1 MKYLLMFL
9 LAALLPLSAQSDS
22 NAAVEKEI
30 RENVMK
36 FNGSYAENDLGSYF
50 SFYAEDSMLI
60 VGGSRVIL
68 ADYHKGWH
76 EFIAGGGGV
85 EKNEITDIQV
95 QVLSGGEVAIANYLI
110 EARSRSIEGEVSKES
125 AIETDVWQKRDGVWK
140 IVSMH
145 YTSRPKEQEAKEEAK
160 KETMKEVQAPTATS
174 PVRLD
179 PDKIA
184 GVGLSAEEL
193 FIPPEAILEGSHR
206 PRGDVLFQGEE
217 LTMEIYEDDP
227 ATFAINQPFPI
238 DEYVLVLSGKL
249 ILTDTGGQVHEFVAG
264 DSLVV
269 PKGFMGTWQMLGN
282 YRELIAVRTAT
293 YEGGSS
299 TGED

>member
-9 LAALLPLSAQSDS
+9 LAAVLPLSAQSDI
-22 NAAVEKEI
+22 NATVEKEI

-36 FNGSYAENDLGSYF
+36 FNGTYAENDLGPYF
-50 SFYAEDSMLI
+50 AFYAEDAMLI
-60 VGGSRVIL
+60 VGGSRIIL

-95 QVLSGGEVAIANYLI
+95 RVLPGGKVAVATYLI
-110 EARSRSIEGEVSKES
+110 EARSRSIKGEVSKES
-125 AIETDVWQKRDGVWK
+125 AIETDVWQKRDGAWK

-145 YTSRPKEQEAKEEAK
+145 YTSKPKEGEA
-160 KETMKEVQAPTATS
+160 MKEVKVPTAPS
-174 PVRLD
+174 PVRMD
-179 PDKIA
+179 PDKLA
-184 GVGLSAEEL
+184 GVDLSAEEP
-193 FIPPEAILEGSHR
+193 FVPPEAILEGSHR
-206 PRGDVLFQGEE
+206 PRGDVLYRGEE

-227 ATFAINQPFPI
+227 ATFAINHFPI
-238 DEYVLVLSGKL
+238 DEFVLVLSGKL
-249 ILTDTGGQVHEFVAG
+249 ILTDASGQVHEFVAG

-269 PKGFMGTWQMLGN
+269 PKGFTGTWEMLGN

-293 YEGGSS
+293 
-299 TGED
+299 D